1 MIWEVMMRLVM
12 IVIGIRISLGV
23 VTSRLFQLGSSSH
36 FFVSRSSFL
45 AFRNQVMVVDVCSF
59 SIHAGEP
66 IHNLYTD

>member
-12 IVIGIRISLGV
+12 IVIGISLGV
-23 VTSRLFQLGSSSH
+23 VTSRLFHLGSS
-36 FFVSRSSFL
+36 FQFLCSRFSCL
-45 AFRNQVMVVDVCSF
+45 VFRNQVMVVDVCSF